1 MFGMTQDILILIP
14 PFRLY
19 LFSRFS
25 HLADGLRDREP
36 CGVRP
41 PPAAVE
47 HDGDLGPARRGAD
60 VPRRV
65 RGGEHRLPDRN
76 GQSQAEQK
84 SLGISSLL
92 LRNSGI
98 KKEYQV
104 AG

>member
-47 HDGDLGPARRGAD
+47 HDGGLGPARRGAYI
-60 VPRRV
+60 PGRV
-65 RGGEHRLPDRN
+65 RGGEHRPPDRN
-76 GQSQAEQK
+76 GKSVLDRAE
-84 SLGISSLL
+84 
-92 LRNSGI
+92 R
-98 KKEYQV
+98 
-104 AG
+104 